1 VSLLQTSQGYL
12 SCQQQI
18 RQTFVELVELDSR
31 WLSEVRKRKR
41 SIGKRRGR
49 HHHHESICL
58 ELQLNLNFVLHL
70 SELLQ
75 LQMSQPLYLL
85 IYTLLQQRTLIFE
98 PSIMMPQFSFVLCY
112 LQASLSDE
120 FLLLTLDYQF
130 QLMMVWSILGL
141 IFSVVLGQ
149 IFFIQ

>member
-1 VSLLQTSQGYL
+1 MSLLQTSQGYL

-18 RQTFVELVELDSR
+18 RQTFVDLVELDSR

-41 SIGKRRGR
+41 SVGKRRGR

-70 SELLQ
+70 PELLQ
-75 LQMSQPLYLL
+75 LQMSQLLYLL
-85 IYTLLQQRTLIFE
+85 IYTLLQQRTLTFE
-98 PSIMMPQFSFVLCY
+98 PSIMMPQFSLVLCY
-112 LQASLSDE
+112 LQPSLSDE

-130 QLMMVWSILGL
+130 QLMMIWGILGL
-141 IFSVVLGQ
+141 ILSVVLGQ